1 MDPMEA
7 IRVSMAMALR
17 VPIMIS
23 MVKIGMIPP
32 QMTTTLS
39 LMVNSRNMTATHPR
53 VDESIT
59 GSTSRT
65 EMVVRARIARE
76 VVILVTIDH

>member
-1 MDPMEA
+1 MEA

-23 MVKIGMIPP
+23 MVRIGMIPP

-59 GSTSRT
+59 SSTSRT
-65 EMVVRARIARE
+65 EMVMRARIARE
-76 VVILVTIDH
+76 VVVLVTIDH